1 MNDTPEIDEFDS
13 NWDFYS
19 EPWKAIELAR
29 KLKLER
35 DEARS
40 ESLEQSRLLGISGER
55 ECRLIA
61 ERDEL
66 LVELEEYRSI
76 AENIG
81 AKKAVSEKEKAIR
94 SRDEAIQKYDTLAVE
109 NMLEVNKICNQRDA
123 AMDALEDIS
132 FYLSSGL
139 GDDNT
144 TVQEYKDRI
153 LDGIKHLAGHAWEER
168 CKYEKLWKE
177 AEDALMKI
185 EDIFIDGDDTYEDW
199 KSMGQ
204 IARTFLEKTYESRT
218 NQNN

>member
-1 MNDTPEIDEFDS
+1 MNERTTPETDELDCELH
-13 NWDFYS
+13 NPRVIQDRYS
-19 EPWKAIELAR
+19 EMLEHAR
-29 KLKLER
+29 RMERER

-40 ESLEQSRLLGISGER
+40 ESLEQARLLGISGER

-94 SRDEAIQKYDTLAVE
+94 SRDEAIQKYDTLVVE
-109 NMLEVNKICNQRDA
+109 NMLEVNKICNQRD
-123 AMDALEDIS
+123 
-132 FYLSSGL
+132 
-139 GDDNT
+139 
-144 TVQEYKDRI
+144 
-153 LDGIKHLAGHAWEER
+153 
-168 CKYEKLWKE
+168 E
-177 AEDALMKI
+177 AVDALMKI

-204 IARTFLEKTYESRT
+204 IARTFFEKTYESGT